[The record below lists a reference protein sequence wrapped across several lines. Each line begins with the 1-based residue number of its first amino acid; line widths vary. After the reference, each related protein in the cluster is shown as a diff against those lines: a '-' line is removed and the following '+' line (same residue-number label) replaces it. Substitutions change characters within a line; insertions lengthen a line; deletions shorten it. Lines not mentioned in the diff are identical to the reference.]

1 MLETSGGLSPKQT
14 GRLRIIAGDL
24 DNMDTLIDVLF
35 PQQLKGEPVHI
46 ILYGIGG
53 FKTWNVGD
61 IEGTMENS
69 YISEEAMFTLVAA
82 LQKGYQS
89 FESQQMPRLVGIGTI
104 SISRQIYRSWN
115 PLAAKV
121 KPLYEWFMGKRR
133 VHSEEIR
140 CSPTDQ
146 DSDLSD
152 TSSERTVTQLSYE
165 GSHDKNDCNEGND
178 SDSVDGSNSSSDE
191 QASTDGTDAESM
203 SSMAARCPHADKSFM
218 EKAIWQDYHFFS
230 SCLVVRPTLLTYDQP
245 YGL

>member
-1 MLETSGGLSPKQT
+1 
-14 GRLRIIAGDL
+14 
-24 DNMDTLIDVLF
+24 MDTLIDVLF

-53 FKTWNVGD
+53 FKTWNVAD

-69 YISEEAMFTLVAA
+69 YISEEAIFTLVAA

-133 VHSEEIR
+133 VHSEGIQ

-152 TSSERTVTQLSYE
+152 TSSERTVTQLNYE
-165 GSHDKNDCNEGND
+165 GSHDKYYCNEKND

-191 QASTDGTDAESM
+191 QTSTDGTDAESM

-218 EKAIWQDYHFFS
+218 EKAIWQDYHSFS